1 MQSFH
6 PLMHMLSY
14 LILGVSRLTLAQVLS
29 KQVLASVALAFTRRG
44 CYGWWGACLTD
55 RAMTC
60 VRWYVC
66 SFCGKPWR
74 FCDTLPPLL
83 AYCLHLVPYNSVTR
97 VRCQLEMPLPMVIFI
112 FWFAVGFYLDFWWWV
127 SWRPWA
133 MCFWATELV
142 EPRVNQTWDFDTVW
156 ILRWV
161 GPRPFAS
168 RGAVISC
175 GYFCLVCLEP
185 MEHNHFG
192 CYARGLRDFFGL
204 QKIVIFQ
211 FFGYLPR
218 IATLLC
224 TLRCGVS
231 HLNWCLCLG

>member
-1 MQSFH
+1 
-6 PLMHMLSY
+6 
-14 LILGVSRLTLAQVLS
+14 
-29 KQVLASVALAFTRRG
+29 
-44 CYGWWGACLTD
+44 
-55 RAMTC
+55 
-60 VRWYVC
+60 
-66 SFCGKPWR
+66 
-74 FCDTLPPLL
+74 
-83 AYCLHLVPYNSVTR
+83 
-97 VRCQLEMPLPMVIFI
+97 
-112 FWFAVGFYLDFWWWV
+112 V

-185 MEHNHFG
+185 MEHNHYG

-204 QKIVIFQ
+204 EELL
-211 FFGYLPR
+211 FFSFLAICR
-218 IATLLC
+218 E
-224 TLRCGVS
+224 
-231 HLNWCLCLG
+231 

>member
-1 MQSFH
+1 MCALICLQFLWKALTFLWYTSPPTCLLPTPCTIQLSDSRSLPTGDAFADGDFH
-6 PLMHMLSY
+6 LLVCRWLLSWFLVMSELTPLSNVLLS
-14 LILGVSRLTLAQVLS
+14 
-29 KQVLASVALAFTRRG
+29 
-44 CYGWWGACLTD
+44 
-55 RAMTC
+55 
-60 VRWYVC
+60 
-66 SFCGKPWR
+66 
-74 FCDTLPPLL
+74 
-83 AYCLHLVPYNSVTR
+83 N
-97 VRCQLEMPLPMVIFI
+97 
-112 FWFAVGFYLDFWWWV
+112 WV
-127 SWRPWA
+127 SGAQSQP
-133 MCFWATELV
+133 
-142 EPRVNQTWDFDTVW
+142 VW

-168 RGAVISC
+168 RGAAISC